1 MIIMKKYS
9 PEEREAA
16 IKEIEA
22 AELKPEEWE
31 GPHETKVKSFR
42 FVDDAP
48 DNKKKG
54 ILSGLVDRIKAVL
67 HTA

>member
-1 MIIMKKYS
+1 MKKYT

-16 IKEIEA
+16 IKELEA

-31 GPHETKVKSFR
+31 GPHETKVKCFR
-42 FVDDAP
+42 FVDD
-48 DNKKKG
+48 
-54 ILSGLVDRIKAVL
+54 RIKAAL

>member
-1 MIIMKKYS
+1 MLGVIIMKKYT

-16 IKEIEA
+16 IKELEA

-31 GPHETKVKSFR
+31 GPHETKVKCFR
-42 FVDDAP
+42 FVDD
-48 DNKKKG
+48 
-54 ILSGLVDRIKAVL
+54 RIKAAL